1 MEFTKKYVLVPEEM
15 MTKHTISDKQLSEL
29 DKAMM
34 HILNSSVD
42 DREKLV
48 RYYELLQKKLNLKEY
63 NSPFKPPKDDSQ
75 NSLDDSAEMKKV
87 KEEEEAPSSV
97 TDGDKQMTVTDYST
111 VILDSVPL
119 RMRRKAQNALA
130 ILKRHPDILKWNDKG
145 EQETHN
151 KIKVSLQFIDS
162 FQFLNTS
169 LEKLVQNLPAE
180 KFNILKENVREGDLS
195 LLLKKGIYPYDYIQS
210 FEMFEET
217 ALPPPAAFHNS
228 LTDEEISASDYE
240 HAQAVWNSFNI
251 RTMGEYHDLYV
262 KSDVLQLADVFENFR
277 KLCLQFYEID
287 CAHVMTSPG
296 LSWQACL
303 KMIEQPLELLTDVDM
318 HLFIEQGIRGG
329 ISVITKRWAQ
339 ANNHYM
345 PNYDSTNPESYI
357 MYLDANNLYGW
368 AMSQALPYG
377 EFEWIS
383 AEAVTPE
390 WILSI
395 SENSTEGYI
404 LEVDLENILPYQNFN
419 SQIKLIPNLK
429 HKQNYIVYYKNLQFY
444 LKEGLR
450 LTAVHRILKF
460 KQKAWLKPYI
470 DFNTEQRKNSKSAF
484 EKDFFKLL
492 NNSIYGKTMEN
503 IRNHVNVQ
511 LVNERKK
518 AEKIG
523 SCPTFKRFQ
532 IFSENLVAVE
542 RLKNTLTLNRPIY
555 VGFVI
560 LELSKILMY
569 NFHYNIIKKEYGENA
584 SLLFTDTD
592 SLTYEIRTKDV
603 YEDMKHRSDIYD
615 TSDYPP
621 NHPLY
626 SQKNMKKIGCMKDEF
641 SSKLVYEFVGLRAK
655 MYSFLSETGE
665 KKTAKGVSRHVVRS
679 KILHENYKHCL
690 QNLQSRREIQ
700 YRIASEEHH
709 LFTLRQ
715 NKLSLSPFDDK
726 RYILE
731 DGIHTLAYGHY
742 KIEADK
748 EKVN

>member
-1 MEFTKKYVLVPEEM
+1 M
-15 MTKHTISDKQLSEL
+15 KHEACGYAYIIIGPDGKSLKPAHVYRGSD
-29 DKAMM
+29 A
-34 HILNSSVD
+34 VD
-42 DREKLV
+42 NFLQNIIREKDELAETLTHIVPLIMTPQQEQDFLTATICNLCKKPLYKDRV
-48 RYYELLQKKLNLKEY
+48 RDHDHLTGHYRGALHSLCNLKYRLQKKIPVVFHNLKHY
-63 NSPFKPPKDDSQ
+63 DAHHIMQ
-75 NSLDDSAEMKKV
+75 GLGKKI
-87 KEEEEAPSSV
+87 EDHQIE
-97 TDGDKQMTVTDYST
+97 
-111 VILDSVPL
+111 VIATN
-119 RMRRKAQNALA
+119 MEKYITFALS
-130 ILKRHPDILKWNDKG
+130 KK
-145 EQETHN
+145 HN

-404 LEVDLENILPYQNFN
+404 LEVDLEYPPELHDAHNDYPLAPEKLKINLEDLSPFSQNILPYQNFN

-444 LKEGLR
+444 LKEGLK

-518 AEKIG
+518 AEKLVA
-523 SCPTFKRFQ
+523 CPTFKRFE

-555 VGFVI
+555 
-560 LELSKILMY
+560 
-569 NFHYNIIKKEYGENA
+569 
-584 SLLFTDTD
+584 
-592 SLTYEIRTKDV
+592 
-603 YEDMKHRSDIYD
+603 
-615 TSDYPP
+615 
-621 NHPLY
+621 
-626 SQKNMKKIGCMKDEF
+626 
-641 SSKLVYEFVGLRAK
+641 
-655 MYSFLSETGE
+655 
-665 KKTAKGVSRHVVRS
+665 
-679 KILHENYKHCL
+679 
-690 QNLQSRREIQ
+690 SRREIQ

-748 EKVN
+748 EK

>member
-1 MEFTKKYVLVPEEM
+1 MKIDRKNKPERVSHYIPYEADIKLGKIQCPVPVTKIPVIERLNNIRINVFGYEDDEVFPLYVSPQENEDCINLLYISNEGGSHYCLIKNFSRLMGDLTRHKTCTFYCYRCLHRFSEERNLKNHITFCKEHSPQHIKM
-15 MTKHTISDKQLSEL
+15 PSEEDKFLSFRNQHFQHPIPYIIYADFEAIVKKVHTSEPSHATSYTQPIMKHEACGYAYIVIGPDGKSLKPAHVYRGSD
-29 DKAMM
+29 A
-34 HILNSSVD
+34 VD
-42 DREKLV
+42 NFLQNIIREKDELAETLTHIVPLIMTPQQEQDFLTATICNLCKKPLYKDRV
-48 RYYELLQKKLNLKEY
+48 RDHDHLTGHYRGALHSLCNLKYRLQKKIPVVFHNLKHYDAHHIMQGLGKIEDHQIEVIATNMEKY
-63 NSPFKPPKDDSQ
+63 ITFALS
-75 NSLDDSAEMKKV
+75 KK
-87 KEEEEAPSSV
+87 
-97 TDGDKQMTVTDYST
+97 
-111 VILDSVPL
+111 
-119 RMRRKAQNALA
+119 
-130 ILKRHPDILKWNDKG
+130 
-145 EQETHN
+145 HN

-404 LEVDLENILPYQNFN
+404 LEVDLEYPPELHDAHNDYPLAP
-419 SQIKLIPNLK
+419 
-429 HKQNYIVYYKNLQFY
+429 
-444 LKEGLR
+444 E
-450 LTAVHRILKF
+450 
-460 KQKAWLKPYI
+460 
-470 DFNTEQRKNSKSAF
+470 
-484 EKDFFKLL
+484 
-492 NNSIYGKTMEN
+492 
-503 IRNHVNVQ
+503 
-511 LVNERKK
+511 KK
-518 AEKIG
+518 ADISG
-523 SCPTFKRFQ
+523 FNP
-532 IFSENLVAVE
+532 IF
-542 RLKNTLTLNRPIY
+542 
-555 VGFVI
+555 
-560 LELSKILMY
+560 
-569 NFHYNIIKKEYGENA
+569 
-584 SLLFTDTD
+584 
-592 SLTYEIRTKDV
+592 
-603 YEDMKHRSDIYD
+603 
-615 TSDYPP
+615 
-621 NHPLY
+621 
-626 SQKNMKKIGCMKDEF
+626 
-641 SSKLVYEFVGLRAK
+641 
-655 MYSFLSETGE
+655 
-665 KKTAKGVSRHVVRS
+665 
-679 KILHENYKHCL
+679 
-690 QNLQSRREIQ
+690 
-700 YRIASEEHH
+700 
-709 LFTLRQ
+709 
-715 NKLSLSPFDDK
+715 
-726 RYILE
+726 
-731 DGIHTLAYGHY
+731 
-742 KIEADK
+742 
-748 EKVN
+748 